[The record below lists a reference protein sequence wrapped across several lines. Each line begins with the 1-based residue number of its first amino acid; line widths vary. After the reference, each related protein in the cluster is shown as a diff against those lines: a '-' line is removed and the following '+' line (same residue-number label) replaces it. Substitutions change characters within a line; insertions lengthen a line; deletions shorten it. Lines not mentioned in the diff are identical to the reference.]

1 MGVRARYLEW
11 ANGFG
16 PEWVRAVSW
25 PQGWIAAALVLATLF
40 VLMDSLE
47 ATRGFFE
54 LDLAPALTLLAIGFG
69 ALLVADRLEARGAF
83 TALERAAASLVV
95 AFLIQLFTSA
105 VVVLSAPPGAF
116 AVAVFPILA
125 AWQQLGMLRAGPRYP
140 FATLAHGAA
149 MALAAAAAPDP
160 VHLGILATVAL
171 IGLGGGTLL
180 GLITSWGAA
189 ADARL
194 DAHRAALGAQ
204 SLAVFAAELDDVNA
218 TLAEVGAV
226 DRELRVRL
234 AQARLACAG
243 LEAASAGG
251 GASGDDAVNRAV
263 SRVRGA
269 LSRFDDLLAA
279 PAPLRESKPDGAPV
293 AVAVLPVVRAA
304 LADARRRW
312 PQVAWSC
319 AGADASSDAPFVELA
334 GGPDGLRAML
344 DPLLANA
351 AEGDGAFGASRVD
364 VHVGRAGEAVE
375 VAVCDDGPGFP
386 AALLKAPI
394 ALLGTTKRRGS
405 GLGLYTAERL
415 ARGSGGA
422 LSRERPLEGGAR
434 VCLRLPGAPRRGGRG
449 GTA

>member
-149 MALAAAAAPDP
+149 MALAAAAAPNP
-160 VHLGILATVAL
+160 
-171 IGLGGGTLL
+171 
-180 GLITSWGAA
+180 
-189 ADARL
+189 
-194 DAHRAALGAQ
+194 
-204 SLAVFAAELDDVNA
+204 
-218 TLAEVGAV
+218 
-226 DRELRVRL
+226 
-234 AQARLACAG
+234 
-243 LEAASAGG
+243 
-251 GASGDDAVNRAV
+251 
-263 SRVRGA
+263 
-269 LSRFDDLLAA
+269 
-279 PAPLRESKPDGAPV
+279 
-293 AVAVLPVVRAA
+293 
-304 LADARRRW
+304 
-312 PQVAWSC
+312 
-319 AGADASSDAPFVELA
+319 
-334 GGPDGLRAML
+334 
-344 DPLLANA
+344 
-351 AEGDGAFGASRVD
+351 
-364 VHVGRAGEAVE
+364 
-375 VAVCDDGPGFP
+375 
-386 AALLKAPI
+386 
-394 ALLGTTKRRGS
+394 
-405 GLGLYTAERL
+405 
-415 ARGSGGA
+415 
-422 LSRERPLEGGAR
+422 
-434 VCLRLPGAPRRGGRG
+434 
-449 GTA
+449 